1 MTPDPAPLTLA
12 DGHDAAHLPSS
23 RGDVPAIIAV
33 RAFAHNYDGYVETF
47 CTPADAGRLVSFGT
61 SHESWRVWEIHPG
74 GDELVIVTRGQ
85 AEFVQR
91 LDGREVKVMVGAG
104 QAIINPAGVPHTAN
118 VVEPF
123 DAVYITAAPGTYHE
137 PRA

>member
-1 MTPDPAPLTLA
+1 MNETSPLHLA
-12 DGHDAAHLPSS
+12 DGQDAVHLPSS
-23 RGDVPAIIAV
+23 PADAPAIIAV
-33 RAFAHNYDGYVETF
+33 RAFGHNYDGYVEKY
-47 CTPADAGRLVSFGT
+47 CTPADVGRLVSFAT
-61 SHESWRVWEIHPG
+61 SHESWRVWETHPG

-91 LDGREVKVMVGAG
+91 LGDREVAVMVGVG
-104 QAIINPAGVPHTAN
+104 QAIVNPAGVPHTAN